1 MWRVRGWSSHEG
13 KGELVG
19 ELGALP
25 LSRAQALVEDFFPDE
40 EVEAVLEE
48 ESGVLVARDVAPVA
62 WRENALTLP
71 DADERFRAPM
81 SELSSVLGPH
91 ARVQLAGAVEDVLSL
106 EVHDVD
112 WPPPVTPPLARVRFD
127 GAQYFKMP
135 TYSEEFVVARAF
147 PFRAWASLRGTVL
160 RSWSLSRELASSDA
174 VLFRFEP
181 ARFGASAGYVVAT
194 GVEVSVPKPR

>member
-1 MWRVRGWSSHEG
+1 
-13 KGELVG
+13 
-19 ELGALP
+19 
-25 LSRAQALVEDFFPDE
+25 
-40 EVEAVLEE
+40 
-48 ESGVLVARDVAPVA
+48 
-62 WRENALTLP
+62 
-71 DADERFRAPM
+71 M
-81 SELSSVLGPH
+81 SILGPH

-194 GVEVSVPKPR
+194 GVEVSVPKPRYPEGGGWGWCAATWTADSSGRLNCCRVNGDA